1 MGDEKDAFY
10 VVRKGD
16 VIGVYKNL
24 SDLQALL
31 RTSVCF
37 LYLSSILSAFG
48 PKAASGY
55 LLDYFFGGG
64 GSFRG

>member
-37 LYLSSILSAFG
+37 PLPS
-48 PKAASGY
+48 KVK
-55 LLDYFFGGG
+55 
-64 GSFRG
+64 